1 MANRVWLTNVLLI
14 AGAALLIAAIFLPVV
29 CFFAMA
35 GGTFVGGCTS
45 FWGISPLL
53 SSVMIFVV
61 TTAASTAMWHPNDEL
76 SSALLTTGLFLAVVS
91 AAGIALLLI
100 EILLI
105 HPYPLAAV
113 IAASGVFVAAAFVAK
128 KPGQSMRFRFHLR
141 TLLLCVTMAGLFLGA
156 LATV

>member
-1 MANRVWLTNVLLI
+1 LLI
-14 AGAALLIAAIFLPVV
+14 AGAALLIAAVFLPVV

-35 GGTFVGGCTS
+35 GGTFVGGCIS
-45 FWGISPLL
+45 LWGISPFL
-53 SSVMIFVV
+53 SSLMIFVV
-61 TTAASTAMWHPNDEL
+61 TTAASTASWRQNDEL

-91 AAGIALLLI
+91 AAGITLLLI

-105 HPYPLAAV
+105 HPYALAAV
-113 IAASGVFVAAAFVAK
+113 IAAAGVFVVAAFVAK
-128 KPGQSMRFRFHLR
+128 EPGQSIRFRFHLR